1 MPRLSVEV
9 QGVVQGVGF
18 RPFVYRIARSRGL
31 AGWVRNRPDG
41 LEIEVQGPG
50 RRLDEFIRALK
61 EEKPAPARIRA
72 IAIHAV
78 AEVEGDAA
86 FAIRSSG
93 EGREARPSVPAD
105 LALCDACRAELDTP
119 GERRFRYP
127 FTNCTHC
134 GPRYSIIAGL
144 PYDRPRTAMRGFP
157 LCAACAAQYGDPSD
171 RRFHAQPIACPD
183 CGPRLALKD
192 SFGALRAEGEAAMR
206 EAVQDLLQ
214 GRILALKGLGG
225 FQLLVDATSAA
236 AVARLR
242 TRKGREEKPFA
253 VMVHDLAALRELCG
267 PSSDEAAVLQSS
279 EAPILLLPRRGGA
292 TAGASAGTVAE
303 NVAPGNPDLGA
314 FLPSTPLHHLLT
326 ALAAR
331 PLVCTSGNRSG
342 EPMAIGET
350 EALERLGDV
359 ADAFLVHD
367 RPVLRPVDDSVGR
380 VEEGVL
386 RLLRRARG
394 FAPLPL
400 PFPADRPAVLAFGGH
415 LKSTITL
422 AARGEAVVSQ
432 HLGDLDSPAGLALL
446 ARTVDDLS
454 AFLGVEPA
462 RLACDLHPD
471 YASTRLAERMAA
483 ARGLPLVRVQHHHAH
498 VAACAAEL
506 DLRKPLLG
514 LAWDGSGYGAD
525 GTLWGGEALW
535 VDGPRCTRLGHLRP
549 FPLPGGEQA
558 VREPRR
564 SALGLCWELLGEGAA
579 AEALF
584 TAAELGP
591 LVRMLQ
597 RGLNTPWTS
606 SIGRL
611 FDGVAALAGIRVGAG
626 FEGQAAMALEFAA
639 AAARDDGAYAFE
651 LRHRVADPAPLL
663 RELLAD
669 RARGA
674 EPGLMA
680 RRFHRALA
688 RLAVAFAEAAG
699 LEDVVLTGGCFQNRL
714 LGEFCAAGLRA
725 AGFQVHR
732 PALYPANDGGISLGQ
747 AWVAALGEGEV

>member
-50 RRLDEFIRALK
+50 RRLEEFIRALK

-72 IAIHAV
+72 IAVHPL
-78 AEVEGDAA
+78 AEVEGEAA
-86 FAIRSSG
+86 FAIRASG
-93 EGREARPSVPAD
+93 EGRAARPSVPAD

-134 GPRYSIIAGL
+134 GPRYSILASL
-144 PYDRPRTAMRGFP
+144 PYDRPRTAMAGFP
-157 LCAACAAQYGDPSD
+157 LCAACATQYGDPAD

-192 SFGALRAEGEAAMR
+192 SFGALRAEGEAALQ
-206 EAVQDLLQ
+206 EAVQELAQ

-225 FQLLVDATSAA
+225 FQLLVDATSEA

-242 TRKGREEKPFA
+242 HRKGREEKPFA
-253 VMVHDLAALRELCG
+253 VMVQDLPALRELCA
-267 PSSDEAAVLQSS
+267 PSDDEAAVLRSS

-292 TAGASAGTVAE
+292 TAGIVAA
-303 NVAPGNPDLGA
+303 NVAPGNPDLGV

-342 EPMAIGET
+342 EPMALEEG
-350 EALERLGDV
+350 EALARLEGV
-359 ADAFLVHD
+359 ADAFLIHD

-380 VEEGVL
+380 VEDGVL

-400 PFPADRPAVLAFGGH
+400 PFPAGRPAVLAFGGH
-415 LKSTITL
+415 LKSTLTL
-422 AARGEAVVSQ
+422 AARGEAVMSQ
-432 HLGDLDSPAGLALL
+432 HLGDLDSPLGVALL

-454 AFLGVEPA
+454 AFLGFAPE

-506 DLRKPLLG
+506 DLRRPLLG
-514 LAWDGSGYGAD
+514 LAWDGSGYGTD

-535 VDGPRCTRLGHLRP
+535 VDGPRCTRLGHLRG
-549 FPLPGGEQA
+549 FPLPGGERA
-558 VREPRR
+558 LREPRR
-564 SALGLCWELLGEGAA
+564 SALGLCWEILGEGAA

-584 TAAELGP
+584 TAAELEP
-591 LVRMLQ
+591 LARMLQ
-597 RGLNTPWTS
+597 RGLNSPWTS

-611 FDGVAALAGIRVGAG
+611 FDAVAALAGIRVGAG

-639 AAARDDGAYAFE
+639 AAAGEDGAYAFD
-651 LRHRVADPAPLL
+651 LRHGVADPAPLL
-663 RELLAD
+663 RDLLAD
-669 RARGA
+669 RARGT
-674 EPGLMA
+674 EPGRMA
-680 RRFHRALA
+680 RRFHHALA
-688 RLAVAFAEAAG
+688 GLAVAFAEAAG

-714 LGEFCAAGLRA
+714 LGELCARGLRTR
-725 AGFQVHR
+725 GFRVHR
-732 PALYPANDGGISLGQ
+732 PALYPPNDGGISLGQ
-747 AWVAALGEGEV
+747 AWIAALAEGEV